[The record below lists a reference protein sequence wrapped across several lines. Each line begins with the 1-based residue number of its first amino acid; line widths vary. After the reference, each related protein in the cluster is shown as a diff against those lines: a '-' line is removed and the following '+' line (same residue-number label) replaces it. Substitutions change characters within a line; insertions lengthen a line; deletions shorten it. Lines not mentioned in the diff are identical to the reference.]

1 MSTLRFYIT
10 LSIFAVGG
18 YLLLQ
23 RAFSE
28 SQSLILSFCFAWLL
42 TNIITLAKA
51 SSEFKPYRMWI
62 TYNPYAILT
71 DMGLLE
77 PETEEEKAARL
88 SAFRFDLPESW
99 EEREARLA
107 SYKMPERFEG
117 LWKGRD
123 FKFVAIT
130 PQLFACSDAG
140 QIPYFKY
147 LHIGDEIPFK
157 VDWQQEGRFVG
168 VGDTPK
174 FFLERAAGGYKFGVQ
189 VANKEWWETAKQKAV
204 PALQSLT
211 IPTNYMAPE
220 DKLVLGFLP
229 DGYTNHVRNYW
240 EPVEWL
246 NRWSPKQRLW
256 AKRLAAL
263 GWKAEADEPRFIKHA
278 YVSVDYASL
287 DGE

>member
-1 MSTLRFYIT
+1 MNSLKFYLTLV
-10 LSIFAVGG
+10 LFAVSG
-18 YLLLQ
+18 YFVLQ

-28 SQSLILSFCFAWLL
+28 SQSVILSLCFAWLL
-42 TNIITLAKA
+42 TNVITLAKA

-77 PETEEEKAARL
+77 PETETEKAARI
-88 SAFRFDLPESW
+88 SAF
-99 EEREARLA
+99 REARLT
-107 SYKMPERFEG
+107 SYKTPERFES

-140 QIPYFKY
+140 QLPYFKY
-147 LHIGDEIPFK
+147 LNIEDEIPLK
-157 VDWQQEGRFVG
+157 VDWQQEGRYVG
-168 VGDTPK
+168 VGDSPK
-174 FFLERAAGGYKFGVQ
+174 FFLERAAGGYKFGVR

-204 PALQSLT
+204 PSLQSLT
-211 IPTNYMAPE
+211 IPADYTAPE
-220 DKLVLGFLP
+220 DKLVLAFLP

-240 EPVEWL
+240 EPVGWL
-246 NRWSPKQRLW
+246 NRWNPKQRLW
-256 AKRLAAL
+256 TKRLAAL
-263 GWKAEADEPRFIKHA
+263 GWKVEANEPRFIEHK
-278 YVSVDYASL
+278 YVSVDYSSL